1 MSDWVIYYL
10 ETDDDENEIFYECL
24 GAARDAAAKI
34 TRPHGHGQ
42 GLPLSATV
50 SRLQLKKS
58 WLMRGLGGVLDMLN
72 RDGYFEHTEVI
83 ATYTDGKEVPSD

>member
-1 MSDWVIYYL
+1 M
-10 ETDDDENEIFYECL
+10 NEHPCIVC
-24 GAARDAAAKI
+24 
-34 TRPHGHGQ
+34 
-42 GLPLSATV
+42 
-50 SRLQLKKS
+50 KKS